1 MTLLG
6 VLIIVLALLT
16 AFAMGVITGEE
27 VARDRHDFI
36 CDILKEEGEDE
47 SDDGTSELAS
57 GSDR

>member
-36 CDILKEEGEDE
+36 CDILKEDNE
-47 SDDGTSELAS
+47 DDGAEGMAS
-57 GSDR
+57 GLD

>member
-27 VARDRHDFI
+27 VARQDYIIRQW
-36 CDILKEEGEDE
+36 EDE

-57 GSDR
+57 GSD